1 MNYAG
6 SIAAFS
12 AADNSASFK
21 SKQKIT
27 GKIDAII
34 RRKNFEIFVPL
45 KYSSNYWRTLEIPLI
60 DCEKNLILTWSK
72 SCVFY
77 NDTKATTFAIT
88 NTKLYVSV
96 VTLSTQDNVNLLHQL
111 KLGFK
116 RTTNW
121 NKHQSKVTIQAP
133 KPYLDYLINPSFQ
146 EVNKLFVLSFEIN
159 ADRTVHNKY
168 YLPTLEIK
176 DCNFITL
183 QY

>member
-1 MNYAG
+1 MPLFNCET
-6 SIAAFS
+6 SI
-12 AADNSASFK
+12 
-21 SKQKIT
+21 
-27 GKIDAII
+27 
-34 RRKNFEIFVPL
+34 
-45 KYSSNYWRTLEIPLI
+45 TLARST
-60 DCEKNLILTWSK
+60 N
-72 SCVFY
+72 CVFAT
-77 NDTKATTFAIT
+77 NTAIAQATTYAIT

-176 DCNFITL
+176 DCNFITNGRYFFNKSVKNGTYNNIRQTATGQGDDYPVTCL
-183 QY
+183 LDYNQFNKIL